1 MRTLNRL
8 IQTFHQSWS
17 EKTLASLQ
25 LSTKKGEVSIK
36 LELQFGRPD
45 NIKPGL
51 AAAGHPAGASAAVS
65 LASRKRRGRRGRKSW
80 CSGPARQELGLV
92 VVLVNV
98 GVAFLL
104 LSFFSILLIVL
115 RRPILSWYLQVL
127 RN

>member
-51 AAAGHPAGASAAVS
+51 AAAGHPAGAPCRRQPR
-65 LASRKRRGRRGRKSW
+65 LEEKKGEERKEELVFWTSKAGARPGGGACQCWRRI
-80 CSGPARQELGLV
+80 PPP
-92 VVLVNV
+92 
-98 GVAFLL
+98 LL
-104 LSFFSILLIVL
+104 LLNPPNCPQEVNFVL
-115 RRPILSWYLQVL
+115 TSPGAS
-127 RN
+127 